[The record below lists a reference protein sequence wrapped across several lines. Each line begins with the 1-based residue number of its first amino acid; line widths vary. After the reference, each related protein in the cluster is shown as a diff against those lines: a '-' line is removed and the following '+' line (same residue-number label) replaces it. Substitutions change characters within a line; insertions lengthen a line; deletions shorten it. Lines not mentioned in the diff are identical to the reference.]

1 MNRRKKIKLNQIENG
16 NNLFFFATTA
26 TSCIYVIYDG
36 NKEIENKIK

>member
-1 MNRRKKIKLNQIENG
+1 MNWRKKNQIKLNRNY
-16 NNLFFFATTA
+16 NLFFATTA

>member
-1 MNRRKKIKLNQIENG
+1 METI
-16 NNLFFFATTA
+16 FFFATTA